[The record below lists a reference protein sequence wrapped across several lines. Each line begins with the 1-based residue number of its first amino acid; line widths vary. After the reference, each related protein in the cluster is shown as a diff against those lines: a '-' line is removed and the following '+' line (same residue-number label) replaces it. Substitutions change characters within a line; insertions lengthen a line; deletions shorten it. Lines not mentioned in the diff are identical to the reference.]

1 LSIFRK
7 VELHEMNVWLCPI
20 KSRGW
25 GPIKKLEIFGAP
37 VEVKKKMEQVRL
49 MTC

>member
-1 LSIFRK
+1 
-7 VELHEMNVWLCPI
+7 MNVWLCPI